1 MADQLSLI
9 GDIRMHPHCAA
20 GSYEFLQPFS
30 LGEASLPVVTR
41 MFCSLPSPL
50 QYVDDKGCQGYALH
64 SVAVRGS
71 TSLTGTSPKLIS
83 IDEFN

>member
-1 MADQLSLI
+1 
-9 GDIRMHPHCAA
+9 MHPHCAA
-20 GSYEFLQPFS
+20 GSYEFLQLFS

-41 MFCSLPSPL
+41 MFCSLPSPPL
-50 QYVDDKGCQGYALH
+50 RYVDDKGCQGYALH

-71 TSLTGTSPKLIS
+71 TSLTGTSTKLIS

>member
-1 MADQLSLI
+1 
-9 GDIRMHPHCAA
+9 MHSHCAA

-41 MFCSLPSPL
+41 MFCSLPSAPPPL
-50 QYVDDKGCQGYALH
+50 RYVDDRGCQGYAFH

-71 TSLTGTSPKLIS
+71 PSLTGTSPKLIS